1 MKKLTQK
8 QKNELRTIVKL
19 KNCIGSCNSCA
30 IENTCNGSSNM
41 VSEAKKV
48 LDELKAERQ
57 AKKVVKKEPEKKGEF
72 MVFVKNRN
80 QPNTIHIEYQTALEE
95 AKRLAYKENETAYVL
110 QIVAFCEVKKEL
122 IVKEN

>member
-1 MKKLTQK
+1 
-8 QKNELRTIVKL
+8 
-19 KNCIGSCNSCA
+19 
-30 IENTCNGSSNM
+30 M